1 MSAFQELIHSDNPVL
16 IDFYADWC
24 GPCKAM
30 APVVKEVAQ
39 AVEGQA
45 RVVKINVDKNA
56 EAAQAYN
63 ISGIP
68 TFMIFKKG
76 KVLWRQSG
84 MVDKTT
90 LLNALKQHSQ

>member
-30 APVVKEVAQ
+30 APVVKEVAK
-39 AVEGQA
+39 AVEGRA
-45 RVVKINVDKNA
+45 RVVKIDVDKNTQ
-56 EAAQAYN
+56 AAQAYN

-68 TFMIFKKG
+68 TFMIFKNG

-84 MVDKTT
+84 MVDKNT
-90 LLNALKQHSQ
+90 LLNVLNQYTT